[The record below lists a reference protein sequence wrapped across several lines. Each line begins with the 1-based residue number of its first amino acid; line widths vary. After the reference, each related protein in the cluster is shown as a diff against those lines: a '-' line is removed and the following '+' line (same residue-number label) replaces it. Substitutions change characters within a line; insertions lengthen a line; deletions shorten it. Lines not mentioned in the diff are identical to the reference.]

1 MLDNHTE
8 FSILLPIMEAAQT
21 KEKLAREILTLLSS
35 KGVALNE
42 VSDILYEARNI
53 VEGIL
58 YIPVIEHEKKPLA
71 MFITEFGSLN
81 DEPPV

>member
-42 VSDILYEARNI
+42 VSDILHEARNI
-53 VEGIL
+53 
-58 YIPVIEHEKKPLA
+58 
-71 MFITEFGSLN
+71 
-81 DEPPV
+81 